1 MISKNRIIE
10 NAIELFRQ
18 KGCKS
23 ITMDDIS
30 VQNGI
35 SKRTLYELFKDKSSL
50 LEECLVYHS
59 EKKREIT
66 FKLKEES
73 SNILEYILSF
83 QDYESRESDRTSYLF
98 TEEIKRFYPKVYE
111 NTIVRVKQEQLAYTQ
126 SLIEEGIREGLF
138 DEGVGL
144 VNVKA
149 QILTLLV
156 GLNSYA
162 ISEHIKNDS
171 DRLEIFL
178 SSVVV
183 FLKGL
188 STPKGREIIN
198 DYLKKKNIISNN

>member
-35 SKRTLYELFKDKSSL
+35 SKRTLYEHFKDKSTL
-50 LEECLVYHS
+50 LEECLIHYS
-59 EKKREIT
+59 EEKRKVAL
-66 FKLKEES
+66 KLKEES
-73 SNILEYILSF
+73 SNTLEYILSF
-83 QDYESRESDRTSYLF
+83 QDYESRESDRTSSLF
-98 TEEIKRFYPKVYE
+98 RDEIKRYYPKVYE
-111 NTIVRVKQEQLAYTQ
+111 NTVERVRKEQLRYTQ
-126 SLIEEGIREGLF
+126 LLIEEGIKEGLF
-138 DEGVGL
+138 NEGVGL
-144 VNVKA
+144 VHVKA

-162 ISEHIKNDS
+162 ISEHIKKDS

-183 FLKGL
+183 YLKGL